1 MDLSVEGP
9 ALQEKQTYFNRLL
22 TRTHQL
28 PDRAATYCL
37 QMCGLLTDEERAVKE
52 RHGSVL
58 AQTRGTCPGCHTA
71 RALDHDMN
79 CPKTAWTRTT
89 RHDMIVSCLY
99 LRLSREFNAELE
111 IKTHSHLR
119 PEPEPDTWPPT
130 VRDHRRGVTLP
141 RQTDRYYSE
150 KLKKYRDGTLPII
163 YGTDGSLHPKSRRH
177 LEELHADVE
186 KLSIRAA
193 FAIAYMAAKAN
204 EHLTRLIRRDR
215 AESLVTQSD
224 RLLSTYF

>member
-1 MDLSVEGP
+1 MLASSTGSRGGSGLPHVNTGARDPVDLSVEGP

-89 RHDMIVSCLY
+89 RHDTIVCAC
-99 LRLSREFNAELE
+99 LRLSGSSTRSWRSRHTAISDQNQSR
-111 IKTHSHLR
+111 T
-119 PEPEPDTWPPT
+119 PG
-130 VRDHRRGVTLP
+130 HRQV
-141 RQTDRYYSE
+141 
-150 KLKKYRDGTLPII
+150 
-163 YGTDGSLHPKSRRH
+163 
-177 LEELHADVE
+177 
-186 KLSIRAA
+186 
-193 FAIAYMAAKAN
+193 
-204 EHLTRLIRRDR
+204 
-215 AESLVTQSD
+215 
-224 RLLSTYF
+224 